1 VWALVQAGPRTSVY
15 RLPEGSV
22 SMPLIKVKDNES
34 IERALKRFKKKCEKE
49 GVIQD
54 IKKSSRF
61 LKPSER
67 KRKKALKAEKRRRQA
82 ARKKR

>member
-1 VWALVQAGPRTSVY
+1 
-15 RLPEGSV
+15 
-22 SMPLIKVKDNES
+22 MPLIKVKDNES